1 MKIIRILLTVLP
13 VILLFTAPLRAQ
25 QTSLPPKEEK
35 KRGEIGAGVHLSI
48 SSFIYAFKSVSFDPD
63 PLPVPQGGA
72 NVRYNG
78 YQGIVEYTRDANESL
93 LRVTA
98 RYNFEMNKQT
108 TFKAREY
115 VYGGIDLWYFSRSER
130 ELSRNEN
137 HYFKRSAE
145 ETSIY
150 ENNSPMNRPSGQST
164 TLGFNGGLGIELRFW
179 HLGLFI
185 EAGIAVALCSE
196 SYQDFICGGAHTSR
210 TKGGFGDYRLGLNT
224 HF

>member
-1 MKIIRILLTVLP
+1 MKIIRTLLTVLP
-13 VILLFTAPLRAQ
+13 IALLFTAPLRAQ
-25 QTSLPPKEEK
+25 PTSLPPKEEK

-48 SSFIYAFKSVSFDPD
+48 SSFIYSFKGIGGFDPD

-72 NVRYNG
+72 NVRYNA
-78 YQGIVEYTRDANESL
+78 YQGIAEYTRDANESL

-115 VYGGIDLWYFSRSER
+115 VYGGIDLWYFSRSE
-130 ELSRNEN
+130 
-137 HYFKRSAE
+137 E
-145 ETSIY
+145 ETSRY
-150 ENNSPMNRPSGQST
+150 EDNGTFVYKSQDNYPMYRPSGQSKI
-164 TLGFNGGLGIELRFW
+164 LGFNGGLGIELRFW

-185 EAGIAVALCSE
+185 EAGIAIALCSE
-196 SYQDFICGGAHTSR
+196 RYRDFICGGAHTSR